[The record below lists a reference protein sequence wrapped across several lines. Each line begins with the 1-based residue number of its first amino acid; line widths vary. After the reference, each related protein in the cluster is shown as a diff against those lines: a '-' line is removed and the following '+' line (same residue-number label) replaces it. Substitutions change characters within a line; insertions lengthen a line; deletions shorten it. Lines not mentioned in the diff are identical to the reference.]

1 MEEPTAATPEPD
13 SERRFERLV
22 EHVPGMVVYLDVVQ
36 PHDPGSSVP
45 VYISPQVEELLGY
58 QRAAWL
64 GEGELWIEVLHPEDR
79 ERMVAAD
86 AHARASMRYSAKR
99 GVSVARACASAAT
112 IRSRSSGCRTSIQS
126 SPSLSHAAC
135 S

>member
-1 MEEPTAATPEPD
+1 MSEGTPPTTGSDP
-13 SERRFERLV
+13 ERRFERLV
-22 EHVPGMVVYLDVVQ
+22 EHVPGMVAYLDLVQ
-36 PHDPGSSVP
+36 PHDPSSSVP

-86 AHARASMRYSAKR
+86 AHARATLTPLFAEYRMLARDGRLVWVSEKASVVESTPYSQ
-99 GVSVARACASAAT
+99 SPASA
-112 IRSRSSGCRTSIQS
+112 
-126 SPSLSHAAC
+126 
-135 S
+135 